1 MKFILGTCY
10 RFICFSFWILFS
22 FGFAFLYCNHVSV
35 FFMFFFFVFKVD
47 LKESIYLISNCFFC
61 KYISSSPY
69 ISLYLCLYRYFASE
83 TREQLF
89 IWDIGFSK
97 FEGFFCFVFF
107 FVSSVG
113 ILEGAL
119 ERVNYA
125 NLFQYLPLFIYV
137 LVAIEFR
144 SCCNWDIEYFLGVL
158 FLQFMFRWIWQAFI
172 YAT

>member
-1 MKFILGTCY
+1 LDLHFYTVI
-10 RFICFSFWILFS
+10 
-22 FGFAFLYCNHVSV
+22 NHVSV
-35 FFMFFFFVFKVD
+35 FFFLVFKVD

-61 KYISSSPY
+61 KYISSSLY
-69 ISLYLCLYRYFASE
+69 ISLSLSIGTLRVKLVNSCL
-83 TREQLF
+83 
-89 IWDIGFSK
+89 
-97 FEGFFCFVFF
+97 FEILVFLNLKVFFCFLCFLF
-107 FVSSVG
+107 SSVG

-172 YAT
+172 YATY